1 MTFPSHENWVRCVI
15 FHPSGKYIISCSDDK
30 TIRIMDI
37 KEGRCCRTISDTHGH
52 FVTALSLSPVNPVL
66 ISGSVDK
73 SIGIWACS

>member
-1 MTFPSHENWVRCVI
+1 
-15 FHPSGKYIISCSDDK
+15 
-30 TIRIMDI
+30 MDI

-73 SIGIWACS
+73 SIGIWACSQKEKVKKIKMKIKQKLQLEVKKKKDSNRD